1 MVQQS
6 IEADKEK
13 ITGCR
18 IRDTV
23 GRKTSGKGC
32 IVSKENCLPRQV
44 HRCRGV
50 GPKKTLITR
59 LLWRN
64 LSEIAFSSIS
74 FIYCARTLTCLNLVL
89 AEISLVHL
97 EKMIHQEF
105 NQALPKGKILYDFV
119 LRNTLTKNIKSSS
132 LSLGF
137 EPRLNLREMRLI
149 RLGFLS
155 FFFST
160 GSILF
165 CCHCLFQLDCL
176 GLPFN
181 SCLR

>member
-1 MVQQS
+1 MHCEQG
-6 IEADKEK
+6 ELF
-13 ITGCR
+13 
-18 IRDTV
+18 
-23 GRKTSGKGC
+23 TSP
-32 IVSKENCLPRQV
+32 SPSLQ
-44 HRCRGV
+44 RGV
-50 GPKKTLITR
+50 TEENAYNSPALEKSL
-59 LLWRN
+59 RN
-64 LSEIAFSSIS
+64 CFFASIS
-74 FIYCARTLTCLNLVL
+74 FACCSRTLTCLNLVL
-89 AEISLVHL
+89 AEFSLVHL
-97 EKMIHQEF
+97 QHRIHQEL

-119 LRNTLTKNIKSSS
+119 LLNTLTQNIKSSS
-132 LSLGF
+132 LSFGF

-165 CCHCLFQLDCL
+165 CCHCLFHLDCL